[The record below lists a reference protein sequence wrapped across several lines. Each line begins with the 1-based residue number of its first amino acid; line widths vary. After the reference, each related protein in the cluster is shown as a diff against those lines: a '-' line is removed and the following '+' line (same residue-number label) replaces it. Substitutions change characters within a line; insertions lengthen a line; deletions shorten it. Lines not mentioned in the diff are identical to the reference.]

1 MKVYLRPTAALATVN
16 NELLGLGDEQAEMLR
31 GAGVQVCE
39 GSWVAARRA
48 SVVEQTSADC

>member
-1 MKVYLRPTAALATVN
+1 MKVFLRPTTALATA

-48 SVVEQTSADC
+48 SVK